1 MTMYITMKN
10 RDEFIIT
17 ANLLYQCISTCRSIT
32 GRSDFITENNFRC
45 CRGSIKSSIVESSN
59 YFVNIEMQVG
69 VRTFNLLKKSTDLQ
83 KSMYM

>member
-45 CRGSIKSSIVESSN
+45 CRGSIEVF
-59 YFVNIEMQVG
+59 YC
-69 VRTFNLLKKSTDLQ
+69 
-83 KSMYM
+83 